1 MATGPALNKLEKMAK
16 QAESMGY
23 KTEYASCPEWMKP
36 YDKMLI
42 VRLASGFIYQVVP
55 YNSAT
60 DEFRI
65 VK

>member
-1 MATGPALNKLEKMAK
+1 MATGTKIEKMAK

-23 KTEYASCPEWMKP
+23 KTEHATSPDWMKP
-36 YDKMLI
+36 FDKMLI

-60 DEFRI
+60 DDFR
-65 VK
+65 VMK

>member
-1 MATGPALNKLEKMAK
+1 MAVGPTMNKLDKMAK

-23 KTEYASCPEWMKP
+23 KTEFATPPDWMKP

-42 VRLASGFIYQVVP
+42 IRLASGFIYQVVP